1 MSQKAAANCYRSER
15 KSRLDLSEGVAGIT
29 EASFRAL
36 FEAHYASLCRRL
48 ALLMGDPSLAEDVV
62 QEAFLKLYRS
72 PPAELTNPGAW
83 LARVAVNL
91 AYNRL
96 RREGRRGPLE
106 ARAGAQ
112 EAVQTAPSPEEEL
125 MAKEKQVQ
133 VRAALTALTARDRLA
148 LILRY
153 SGYSYAEI
161 AAVIGVA
168 AGSVGTILARAQ
180 RSFRLAYL
188 AKEGMR

>member
-48 ALLMGDPSLAEDVV
+48 AVLMGDPALAEDVV

-106 ARAGAQ
+106 ARAGTQ

-125 MAKEKQVQ
+125 MVKEKQVQ

-148 LILRY
+148 LVLRY

>member
-1 MSQKAAANCYRSER
+1 MSQKAAAKCYRSER

-48 ALLMGDPSLAEDVV
+48 ALLMGDPALAEDVV

-106 ARAGAQ
+106 ARASAQ
-112 EAVQTAPSPEEEL
+112 EAVHTAPSPEEEL
-125 MAKEKQVQ
+125 MVKEKQVQ

-148 LILRY
+148 LVLRY

>member
-1 MSQKAAANCYRSER
+1 M
-15 KSRLDLSEGVAGIT
+15 V
-29 EASFRAL
+29 
-36 FEAHYASLCRRL
+36 
-48 ALLMGDPSLAEDVV
+48 
-62 QEAFLKLYRS
+62 
-72 PPAELTNPGAW
+72 
-83 LARVAVNL
+83 
-91 AYNRL
+91 
-96 RREGRRGPLE
+96 
-106 ARAGAQ
+106 
-112 EAVQTAPSPEEEL
+112 
-125 MAKEKQVQ
+125 KEKQVQ

-148 LILRY
+148 LVLRY